1 MRTALEDTVDL
12 DQIASDL
19 MYEDEHLSDADALE
33 QARLLKERTFL
44 YISNTGNEDD
54 E

>member
-1 MRTALEDTVDL
+1 MRTALEDTVDI

-19 MYEDEHLSDADALE
+19 MYEDEFLSYADALE
-33 QARLLKERTFL
+33 QARLLKEKTFL
-44 YISNTGNEDD
+44 YISNTGNEDG

>member
-1 MRTALEDTVDL
+1 VRTALEDTVDI

-19 MYEDEHLSDADALE
+19 MYEDALE
-33 QARLLKERTFL
+33 QARLLKEKTFL
-44 YISNTGNEDD
+44 YISNTGNEDG

>member
-1 MRTALEDTVDL
+1 MRTALEDNGDL
-12 DQIASDL
+12 DQIISDL
-19 MYEDEHLSDADALE
+19 MYENEWMSYADALE
-33 QARLLKERTFL
+33 QARVLKERTFL